1 MLRGVCYAMSMRILL
16 AAVDLWS
23 PYHPTWLGLYGL
35 IALFSVLGL
44 VRFFVH
50 PRDPSHD
57 PD

>member
-1 MLRGVCYAMSMRILL
+1 MGILL
-16 AAVDLWS
+16 AATGLWS

-35 IALFSVLGL
+35 IALFAVLGIVRL
-44 VRFFVH
+44 VIH